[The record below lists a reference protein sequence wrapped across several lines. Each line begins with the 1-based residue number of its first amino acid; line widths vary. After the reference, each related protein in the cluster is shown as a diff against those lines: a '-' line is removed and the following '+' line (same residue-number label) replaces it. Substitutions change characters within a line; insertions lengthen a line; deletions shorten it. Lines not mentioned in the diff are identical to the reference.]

1 MIIMLLVPL
10 PLMNVMMTME
20 MMMIMNLVRKVL
32 LLLPL

>member
-20 MMMIMNLVRKVL
+20 IMMIMNLVRKVL